1 MKVNRL
7 FYAAACL
14 MTVAACTNEDFT
26 TNEAKFDGKGELV
39 ELKGGL
45 ALTKGN
51 VQTRAL
57 DENGK
62 FIWMPSGTLGNAETE
77 IPEKIGLCWTGVN
90 NANPDKAPA
99 TATGDM
105 VYTNYEFVHSGW
117 LYEDEVAPEF
127 DPCTPYDIKNG
138 EYIAA
143 ANNTTGV
150 TANAGSGAYVAKT
163 PGKTLDFTTGFFNTK
178 NTAIYSGEYIVY
190 FPYNSDFFDS
200 PIVASTPRTYE
211 LNPDATNDFEVA
223 SKYNFNVGYVNEF
236 QGGQFS
242 DVFSTKILTGATYIA
257 LKNSNTTETKTIKQI
272 VLYAAGENDNFI
284 IKQELSAKAIKAANN
299 ASAQIGTGLYLGE
312 AQETSKTIVAN
323 YTSSKTVD
331 ANIVDAEDYA
341 YVILPVLPTT
351 ISDLKILL
359 VGGDD
364 KVATVDCGQQEIKSL
379 SQGSYSVV
387 KLIDLDKVEFKADY
401 VVTDGASMTSV
412 LNTIASLGS
421 ENQPTAEKP
430 ITVQVIGD
438 VTLDKNEATAQTWYK
453 YVTFEGGKIIVPAG
467 TTFTLQQGITI
478 KSDIDVMDRGCCG
491 NSNGKLQV
499 SRATLTGTINNRG
512 DIQVGVG
519 STATEIFM
527 NNATL
532 NNLKGVETVRGVE
545 VEYEGTINVVAK
557 TVLYLNGTSAILNEG
572 KITTEGTGET
582 AEDGTITL
590 NDEASIDNQGTI
602 VNGGN
607 MNVLSST
614 NGLKNTTAE
623 SEFVDKVGSQLTGYG
638 MNSDNEGEFICEV
651 DAQYRYNVAL
661 TSNIRPTTIVR
672 FIDEDKSNAAESGPK
687 PYQINDGDIKNV
699 ATNDY
704 VSFEIDATGKDIKF
718 IRTTTLGG
726 NETISTIKSLK
737 VVNAKSVDISKLLTV
752 NTTADFENSATTINK
767 DFVVKEEINIGK
779 KDQNPTVEI
788 EKGVDVNA
796 NVDVTCNLNVLEGAT
811 LTLNNNGKSYYDI
824 IANNGS
830 VNIAVATGTGTDV
843 AHELWCNKF
852 TTGADGK
859 WANNSYPM
867 IIK

>member
-14 MTVAACTNEDFT
+14 MTVAACTNEEFT

-51 VQTRAL
+51 IQTRAL

-62 FIWMPSGTLGNAETE
+62 FIWMPSGTLGDASLE

-90 NANPDKAPA
+90 NTNPDKAPA

-117 LYEDEVAPEF
+117 LYEDEDAPEF
-127 DPCTPYDIKNG
+127 DPCAPYDIKNG
-138 EYIAA
+138 EYNKA

-150 TANAGSGAYVAKT
+150 TATVDGTTSYKATTG
-163 PGKTLDFTTGFFNTK
+163 GKTLDLTTGFFNTK

-190 FPYNSDFFDS
+190 FPYNSEFFDS
-200 PIVASTPRTYE
+200 PIVATTPRTYE
-211 LNPDATNDFEVA
+211 LNPAATNDFEVA

-257 LKNSNTTETKTIKQI
+257 LKNSNTTDDKSIKQI

-299 ASAQIGTGLYLGE
+299 VSAQIGTGLYLGE

-323 YTSSKTVD
+323 YSTNKTV
-331 ANIVDAEDYA
+331 NKNTVDAEDYA

-359 VGGDD
+359 VDDKD

-379 SQGSYSVV
+379 SQGNYSVV
-387 KLIDLDKVEFKADY
+387 KLIDLDEVEFKADY

-412 LNTIASLGS
+412 LSTIASLGAG
-421 ENQPTAEKP
+421 EQPTAEKP

-438 VTLDKNEATAQTWYK
+438 VTLSANAATAQTWYK
-453 YVTFEGGKIIVPAG
+453 YVTFEGGKIIVPADK
-467 TTFTLQQGITI
+467 TFTLQQGVTI
-478 KSDIDVMDRGCCG
+478 KSDIDVMDKGCCG
-491 NSNGKLQV
+491 NNNGKLQV
-499 SRATLTGTINNRG
+499 NRATLTGTINNRG

-545 VEYEGTINVVAK
+545 VEYEGAINVVAQ
-557 TVLYLNGTSAILNEG
+557 TILNLNGTSAILNEG
-572 KITTEGTGET
+572 KITTIGTGVT
-582 AEDGTITL
+582 SNDGTITL
-590 NDEASIDNQGTI
+590 NDNASIDNQGSI

-607 MNVLSST
+607 MNILSST

-672 FIDEDKSNAAESGPK
+672 FIAKDKTTSATGS
-687 PYQINDGDIKNV
+687 YQINDGDIKNI

-704 VSFEIDATGKDIKF
+704 VSFEISTSDDIKF
-718 IRTTTLGG
+718 VRTSTLTGTETT
-726 NETISTIKSLK
+726 STIKSLK
-737 VVNAKSVDISKLLTV
+737 VVSAASVEIDKLLTV
-752 NTTADFENSATTINK
+752 NTTADFENSTTTINK

-779 KDQNPTVEI
+779 KDQSPTVTI
-788 EKGVDVNA
+788 GKGVDVNA
-796 NVDVTCNLNVLEGAT
+796 NVDITCNLNVLKNAT
-811 LTLNNNGKSYYDI
+811 LTLNNNGKSYYNI

-830 VNIAVATGTGTDV
+830 VNIAVATGMGTDV
-843 AHELWCNKF
+843 AHELWCNSF
-852 TTGADGK
+852 TTGTDGK

-867 IIK
+867 INK

>member
-14 MTVAACTNEDFT
+14 MTVAACTNEEFT

-51 VQTRAL
+51 IQTRAL

-62 FIWMPSGTLGNAETE
+62 FIWMPSGTLGDASLE

-90 NANPDKAPA
+90 NTNPDKAPA

-117 LYEDEVAPEF
+117 LYEDEDAPEF
-127 DPCTPYDIKNG
+127 DPCAPYDIKNG
-138 EYIAA
+138 EYNTA

-150 TANAGSGAYVAKT
+150 TAIVDGTTSYKAATG
-163 PGKTLDFTTGFFNTK
+163 GKTLDLTTGFFNTK

-190 FPYNSDFFDS
+190 FPYNSEFFDS
-200 PIVASTPRTYE
+200 PIVATTPRTYE
-211 LNPDATNDFEVA
+211 LNPAATNDFEVA

-257 LKNSNTTETKTIKQI
+257 LKNSNTTANKDIKQI

-299 ASAQIGTGLYLGE
+299 VSTQIGTGLYLGE

-323 YTSSKTVD
+323 YATNKTVN
-331 ANIVDAEDYA
+331 ANTVDAEDYA

-359 VGGDD
+359 VDDKD

-379 SQGSYSVV
+379 SQGNYSVV
-387 KLIDLDKVEFKADY
+387 KLIDLDEVEFKADY

-412 LNTIASLGS
+412 LSTIASLGAG
-421 ENQPTAEKP
+421 EQPTAEKP

-438 VTLDKNEATAQTWYK
+438 VTLSANAATAQTWYK
-453 YVTFEGGKIIVPAG
+453 YVTFEGGKIIVPADK
-467 TTFTLQQGITI
+467 TFTLQQGVTI
-478 KSDIDVMDRGCCG
+478 KSDIDVMDKGCCG
-491 NSNGKLQV
+491 NNNGKLQV
-499 SRATLTGTINNRG
+499 NRATLTGTINNRG

-557 TVLYLNGTSAILNEG
+557 TTLNLNGTSTILNEG
-572 KITTEGTGET
+572 KITTTGTGVT
-582 AEDGTITL
+582 SNDGTITL
-590 NDEASIDNQGTI
+590 NDNASIDNQGSI

-607 MNVLSST
+607 MNILSSP

-623 SEFVDKVGSQLTGYG
+623 SEFVDKVGSQLTGHG
-638 MNSDNEGEFICEV
+638 MNSDNEGEFVCEV
-651 DAQYRYNVAL
+651 DAQHRYNTAL
-661 TSNIRPTTIVR
+661 TSSIRPTTIVR
-672 FIDEDKSNAAESGPK
+672 FIDAAYTSSSTHDSAYEIAEGDVKSTTGNL
-687 PYQINDGDIKNV
+687 
-699 ATNDY
+699 
-704 VSFEIDATGKDIKF
+704 VSFEVVAAGKNIKF
-718 IRTTTLGG
+718 TRESGILEN
-726 NETISTIKSLK
+726 NEKTSTIKSLK
-737 VVNAKSVDISKLLTV
+737 VVEAASVTIDKLLTV
-752 NTTADFENSATTINK
+752 NTTADFEQSTITINK
-767 DFVVKEEINIGK
+767 NFVVVEGINIGK
-779 KDQNPTVEI
+779 KDQIANVTVS
-788 EKGVDVNA
+788 EKVNVNA
-796 NVDVTCNLNVLEGAT
+796 TGSKCDLKVLKESS
-811 LTLNNNGKSYYDI
+811 LTLNNDGKSYYNNI
-824 IANNGS
+824 NNNGS
-830 VNIAVATGTGTDV
+830 VNIEVATTSPKV
-843 AHELWCNKF
+843 AHELWCNSF